1 MMVQFILIL
10 KNKKKQKMFHM
21 AILNIT
27 GASAFR
33 KALYLDRKLK
43 GLLDLKEKLPKGT
56 PLDVEVKLNRK
67 IRQTLERFEDLLM
80 KNPDENLFQQNG
92 LSLDSLINAFN
103 QRNQKMR
110 SKSLITEAQIEL
122 VRRQSMASIKGSVAM
137 F

>member
-1 MMVQFILIL
+1 MMVQFILFL

-103 QRNQKMR
+103 ERNQKMR

>member
-1 MMVQFILIL
+1 MVQFILIL

-43 GLLDLKEKLPKGT
+43 GLLDLKEKLPKDT

>member
-103 QRNQKMR
+103 ERNQKMR